1 MLLQQ
6 RKRIFCPRLLSGCQC
21 RRQGVNAVK
30 VSTPSRCQRR
40 LEVLRLLSRCDAAVE
55 VLRLLSRYKAAV
67 EVLRPLKNV
76 FMS

>member
-1 MLLQQ
+1 
-6 RKRIFCPRLLSGCQC
+6 
-21 RRQGVNAVK
+21 
-30 VSTPSRCQRR
+30 
-40 LEVLRLLSRCDAAVE
+40 LRLLSRCDAAVE